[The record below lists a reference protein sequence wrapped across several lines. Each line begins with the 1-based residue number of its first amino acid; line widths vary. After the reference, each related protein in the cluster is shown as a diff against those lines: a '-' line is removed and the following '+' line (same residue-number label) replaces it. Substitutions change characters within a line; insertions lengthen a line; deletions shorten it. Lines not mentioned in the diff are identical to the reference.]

1 MTMNTLQLDIEETE
15 TSATPGKADVL
26 TEDEMVAADL
36 EEAVFIEDE
45 EADDINEQ
53 ELLAEENELHSS
65 DFSIGTSAYIADT
78 FGDLDD
84 SLHMYLREIGR
95 APLLTAAEEVRLA
108 QWMERG
114 KIERL
119 RAERLEIAPNRMIID
134 HGKEGQRRLIEAN
147 LRLVVSVAKK
157 YVGRGM
163 SLQDLIQEG
172 NTGLM
177 AAVEKFDYT
186 KGYKFSTYATW
197 WIRQSITRAIANQ
210 SRTIRLPVH
219 LAETVNRMIKVNRR
233 LLQELGRE
241 PTPREVADQM
251 GVSVEKVIELMK
263 VSQTPVSLET
273 PVSEDN
279 ENRLGDFVEDQ
290 TTLTPTEGADNQMLK
305 EQITKVLESLTER
318 ERQVIQL
325 RFGFIDGQGRS
336 LEEVG
341 KAFHVTRERARQIEA
356 KALKKLRQL
365 SYANHLHDYID

>member
-1 MTMNTLQLDIEETE
+1 MNTLQLDIEETKD
-15 TSATPGKADVL
+15 SATHSKADIIR
-26 TEDEMVAADL
+26 EDEMVPVDM
-36 EEAVFIEDE
+36 EEVVFVEDE

-53 ELLAEENELHSS
+53 ELLEEEETLNSS
-65 DFSIGTSAYIADT
+65 DFSIGESAYITDVV
-78 FGDLDD
+78 GDLDD

-114 KIERL
+114 KAERL
-119 RAERLEIAPNRMIID
+119 RAERLEVMPNRMIIE

-241 PTPREVADQM
+241 PTPREVAEQM
-251 GVSVEKVIELMK
+251 GVTVEKVIELMK

-279 ENRLGDFVEDQ
+279 ENSLGDFVEDQ
-290 TTLTPTEGADNQMLK
+290 TTITPTEGADNQMLK

-325 RFGFIDGQGRS
+325 RFGFLDGQGRS

>member
-1 MTMNTLQLDIEETE
+1 MIQLETKTTDVSATQGTIDEVREEDFHSTDAEEPNFLEVEDEEETE
-15 TSATPGKADVL
+15 ID
-26 TEDEMVAADL
+26 AADL
-36 EEAVFIEDE
+36 LDE
-45 EADDINEQ
+45 S
-53 ELLAEENELHSS
+53 ELLTESS
-65 DFSIGTSAYIADT
+65 LGESSFLPDMESS
-78 FGDLDD
+78 LDD

-108 QWMERG
+108 QIMERG
-114 KIERL
+114 KMERL
-119 RAERLEIAPNRMIID
+119 RAERLEVVPNRIAIEN
-134 HGKEGQRRLIEAN
+134 GKEAQRRLIEAN

-157 YVGRGM
+157 YIGRGM
-163 SLQDLIQEG
+163 NLQDLIQEG

-241 PTPREVADQM
+241 PTPQEVAEAM
-251 GVSVEKVIELMK
+251 GVSVEKVVELMK
-263 VSQTPVSLET
+263 VSQSPVSLET
-273 PVSEDN
+273 PISEDS
-279 ENRLGDFVEDQ
+279 ENSLGDFVEDQ
-290 TTLTPTEGADNQMLK
+290 TSITPIEGADNQILK
-305 EQITKVLESLTER
+305 EQINKVLESLTER

-325 RFGFIDGQGRS
+325 RFGFLDGQGRS

-365 SYANHLHDYID
+365 SYAHHLHDYID

>member
-1 MTMNTLQLDIEETE
+1 MNTLQLDM
-15 TSATPGKADVL
+15 TSTKILAAQSDTDSIH
-26 TEDEMVAADL
+26 EDEMVSAEID
-36 EEAVFIEDE
+36 ESTFVEDE
-45 EADDINEQ
+45 ETNEINENDLLSEDE
-53 ELLAEENELHSS
+53 ELTASA
-65 DFSIGTSAYIADT
+65 FSLGESAYIAEP
-78 FGDLDD
+78 FSDLDD

-114 KIERL
+114 KQERL
-119 RAERLEIAPNRMIID
+119 RAERLEVTPNRILIEN
-134 HGKEGQRRLIEAN
+134 GKEGQRRLIEAN

-172 NTGLM
+172 NTGLI

-219 LAETVNRMIKVNRR
+219 LAETVNRMIKINRR

-241 PTPREVADQM
+241 PTPREVAEQM
-251 GVSVEKVIELMK
+251 GLSVEKVIELMK
-263 VSQTPVSLET
+263 VSQTPISLET
-273 PVSEDN
+273 PLSEDN
-279 ENRLGDFVEDQ
+279 ENSLGDFVEDQ

-318 ERQVIQL
+318 ERLVIQL

-365 SYANHLHDYID
+365 GYTHHLHDYID

>member
-1 MTMNTLQLDIEETE
+1 MTMNTLQLDM
-15 TSATPGKADVL
+15 TSTKISAAQSDTDSIH
-26 TEDEMVAADL
+26 EDEMVSAEID
-36 EEAVFIEDE
+36 EATFIEDE
-45 EADDINEQ
+45 ETNEINENDLLDEDE
-53 ELLAEENELHSS
+53 ELTASA
-65 DFSIGTSAYIADT
+65 FSLGESAYIAEP
-78 FGDLDD
+78 FSDLDD

-114 KIERL
+114 KQERL
-119 RAERLEIAPNRMIID
+119 RAERLEVTPNRILIEN
-134 HGKEGQRRLIEAN
+134 GKEGQRRLIEAN

-172 NTGLM
+172 NTGLI

-219 LAETVNRMIKVNRR
+219 LAETVNRMIKINRR

-241 PTPREVADQM
+241 PTPREVAEQM
-251 GVSVEKVIELMK
+251 GLSVEKVIELMK
-263 VSQTPVSLET
+263 VSQTPISLET
-273 PVSEDN
+273 PLSEDN
-279 ENRLGDFVEDQ
+279 ENSLGDFVEDQ

-318 ERQVIQL
+318 ERLVIQL

-365 SYANHLHDYID
+365 SYTHHLHDYID

>member
-1 MTMNTLQLDIEETE
+1 MTMNTLQLDMNNTKI
-15 TSATPGKADVL
+15 SAAQSDTDSIH
-26 TEDEMVAADL
+26 EDEMVAADID
-36 EEAVFIEDE
+36 EVAFIEDDE
-45 EADDINEQ
+45 PDDISEPDLLNEEE
-53 ELLAEENELHSS
+53 ELAVSA
-65 DFSIGTSAYIADT
+65 FSLGESAYIAET

-108 QWMERG
+108 QLMERG
-114 KIERL
+114 KAERL
-119 RAERLEIAPNRMIID
+119 RAERLEVTPNRIIIEN
-134 HGKEGQRRLIEAN
+134 GKEGQRRLIEAN

-177 AAVEKFDYT
+177 AAVDKFDYT

-241 PTPREVADQM
+241 PTPREVAEQM

-279 ENRLGDFVEDQ
+279 ENSLGDFVEDQ

-305 EQITKVLESLTER
+305 EQITKVLDSLTER

-365 SYANHLHDYID
+365 SYTHHLHDYID